1 MRRPRPSPSGGPW
14 PHPVSLGY
22 SSTERPCRGAS
33 GLPGLHVG
41 GDGAALSQTLEAF
54 VGVVQEHPVLGF
66 EVRLARAGCSHTQR
80 RVTSPPPGALHERWL
95 RPRSL
100 RSLRPTWL
108 KDVGLWE
115 VVKVGGVVD
124 ALDLDGDG
132 RGPLPGGAA
141 EGSWLLWCPLSS
153 PLKPSPHV
161 PDVLPVH
168 RLKKLM
174 TLDLLHV
181 GSSDP
186 VLGVGAVPEPRTD
199 SGSSVVWPP
208 QFLNSTAAWRH
219 PPQDEVFGPL

>member
-1 MRRPRPSPSGGPW
+1 MRPRPSLSGGPG

-22 SSTERPCRGAS
+22 SSKERPCCGAS

-41 GDGAALSQTLEAF
+41 GNGAALSQTLEAF

-66 EVRLARAGCSHTQR
+66 EVRLARAGCSQTQR
-80 RVTSPPPGALHERWL
+80 RVMSPPPGGATHL
-95 RPRSL
+95 RYTRGGS
-100 RSLRPTWL
+100 SYAGPTWL

-132 RGPLPGGAA
+132 RGPFPEGAG
-141 EGSWLLWCPLSS
+141 EGSWLLWFLLSFL
-153 PLKPSPHV
+153 LKPTPHV
-161 PDVLPVH
+161 PDVFPVH

-186 VLGVGAVPEPRTD
+186 VLGVGAIPEPRTD
-199 SGSSVVWPP
+199 SGSSVVSPQ
-208 QFLNSTAAWRH
+208 QFLYSTPAWLH
-219 PPQDEVFGPL
+219 PPQD